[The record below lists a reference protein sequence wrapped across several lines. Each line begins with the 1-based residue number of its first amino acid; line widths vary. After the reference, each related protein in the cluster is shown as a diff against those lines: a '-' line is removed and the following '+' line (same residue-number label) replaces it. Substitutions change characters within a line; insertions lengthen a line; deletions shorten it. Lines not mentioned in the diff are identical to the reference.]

1 MNYTEKYHLPQWEE
15 SDRIMMEDFNQ
26 AMGKIDEGLWNAA
39 EMPYVIGNY
48 TGAGEKALEIDLGF
62 KPRVVMVFKDQ
73 LGSYP
78 SPSVGTFIAASET
91 VTSGKRIVITEKGF
105 TLAAYSGGL
114 PYPQPNLLG
123 DVYTYIAFR

>member
-48 TGAGEKALEIDLGF
+48 TGTGETLEIDLGF
-62 KPRVVMVFKDQ
+62 K
-73 LGSYP
+73 P

-123 DVYTYIAFR
+123 DAYTYIAFR

>member
-1 MNYTEKYHLPQWEE
+1 MNYTENYHLPQWEE
-15 SDRIMMEDFNQ
+15 TERIMMKEFNL
-26 AMGKIDEGLWNAA
+26 AMGKIDEGLWDAA

-48 TGAGEKALEIDLGF
+48 TGTGETLEIDLGF

-78 SPSVGTFIAASET
+78 SPSVGTFIAASEA
-91 VTSGKRIVITEKGF
+91 VTSGDRIVLTEKGF
-105 TLAAYSGGL
+105 TLAAYSNVL
-114 PYPQPNLLG
+114 PYPQPNLRE